1 MRVVAA
7 PTTPAPAARRPHV
20 TPGPSKTVGA
30 TGQNDSVGSVTRRLI
45 GVSVAAVLLLLVVI
59 GLLWRPWQ
67 HPQSNTT
74 ISSSSNA
81 PTPPAQTATTTAA
94 APSPAVP
101 PPVTA
106 TAAPTTTT
114 PQVDTGPTIGDECF
128 DWMKFST
135 DSATGQEM
143 ICSGYPDDAPKMTWY
158 STEATLVAG
167 MTDAPRVGKTGS
179 PCSVPPFTFGRS
191 SDGYS
196 VWCLSGQ
203 RALMPGRRWLNTP
216 DERPVWALYSP

>member
-1 MRVVAA
+1 
-7 PTTPAPAARRPHV
+7 
-20 TPGPSKTVGA
+20 
-30 TGQNDSVGSVTRRLI
+30 
-45 GVSVAAVLLLLVVI
+45 
-59 GLLWRPWQ
+59 
-67 HPQSNTT
+67 
-74 ISSSSNA
+74 
-81 PTPPAQTATTTAA
+81 
-94 APSPAVP
+94 
-101 PPVTA
+101 VTA

-158 STEATLVAG
+158 STQATLVAG

-216 DERPVWALYSP
+216 DETRVGFVQPLKM

>member
-1 MRVVAA
+1 
-7 PTTPAPAARRPHV
+7 
-20 TPGPSKTVGA
+20 
-30 TGQNDSVGSVTRRLI
+30 
-45 GVSVAAVLLLLVVI
+45 
-59 GLLWRPWQ
+59 
-67 HPQSNTT
+67 
-74 ISSSSNA
+74 
-81 PTPPAQTATTTAA
+81 
-94 APSPAVP
+94 
-101 PPVTA
+101 VTA

-158 STEATLVAG
+158 STQATLVAG

-216 DERPVWALYSP
+216 DETRVGFVQPLKCSQHGIGAFPADGIESIGCLTNNVSGARTNTV